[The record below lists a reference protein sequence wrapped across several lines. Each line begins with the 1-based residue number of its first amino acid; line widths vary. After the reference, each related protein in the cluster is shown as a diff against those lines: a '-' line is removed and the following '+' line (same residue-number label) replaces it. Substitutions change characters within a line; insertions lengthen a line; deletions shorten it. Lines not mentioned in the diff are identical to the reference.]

1 MKTADKDTRSEERER
16 ERWMKSRALLKT
28 RTCSQRGLDTDR
40 EEQVENK
47 VSSAIFL
54 SHYER
59 RGA

>member
-1 MKTADKDTRSEERER
+1 
-16 ERWMKSRALLKT
+16 MKSRALLKT

-54 SHYER
+54 SHYEKEEER
-59 RGA
+59 EHQASTE